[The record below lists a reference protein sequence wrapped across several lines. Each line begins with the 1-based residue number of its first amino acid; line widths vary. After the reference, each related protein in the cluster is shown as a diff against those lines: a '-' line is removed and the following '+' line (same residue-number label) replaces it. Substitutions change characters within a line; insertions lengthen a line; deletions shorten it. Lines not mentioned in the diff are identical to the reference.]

1 VIILTSG
8 LVELLSEN
16 ELPYIVGHEIG
27 HHLFLHERYP
37 QVGPEMSDAQ
47 RLNVLSLNRAAE
59 ISADR
64 VGFICSPSLEDSFR
78 SILKIASGL
87 SDRHLRIDLTEYLEQ
102 LRELRDLSGDPDA
115 IYYTHPMFPLRVRSL
130 LWFSM
135 SEPYYYWTDNP
146 NRAPMSKEQLDERVS
161 ADFAV
166 LCGIGLELDGHEAL
180 RAVKIWSVLKLLSI
194 DERLT
199 KDEQRVLAHVIG
211 QDEARSAIRLL
222 QADGPNASVTIEHK
236 LAQALEAAAD
246 LPEKHRLEL
255 LNELERV
262 ASASGGDEESL
273 LTELSRIAKALAVS
287 RAVEIR
293 PWALHA

>member
-1 VIILTSG
+1 
-8 LVELLSEN
+8 
-16 ELPYIVGHEIG
+16 
-27 HHLFLHERYP
+27 
-37 QVGPEMSDAQ
+37 
-47 RLNVLSLNRAAE
+47 
-59 ISADR
+59 
-64 VGFICSPSLEDSFR
+64 
-78 SILKIASGL
+78 
-87 SDRHLRIDLTEYLEQ
+87 
-102 LRELRDLSGDPDA
+102 
-115 IYYTHPMFPLRVRSL
+115 
-130 LWFSM
+130 
-135 SEPYYYWTDNP
+135 
-146 NRAPMSKEQLDERVS
+146 MSKEQLDERVS